1 MNLRVL
7 ARGDI
12 KVQDVVFENATGSR
26 RYIGR
31 SAVHAWKEEDLPAN
45 EQCRH
50 VSWNLFLSTGDKP
63 IPHVAYPKNSAPVE
77 VPMDRYYTRA
87 IQNGELWAAD
97 QSTAACVGVAFDP
110 DFGGEY
116 PSLKTAAKSSKVGA

>member
-7 ARGDI
+7 ARGNVLVLDT
-12 KVQDVVFENATGSR
+12 VFAQDTGAR

-31 SAVHAWKEEDLPAN
+31 AAVAAWKVEDLPPG
-45 EQCRH
+45 EPRH
-50 VSWNLFLSTGDKP
+50 EAHNTFLQPGDKP
-63 IPHVAYPKNSAPVE
+63 IPHVAYPKNAAPVE

-87 IQNGELWAAD
+87 IKNGELWAAD
-97 QSTAACVGVAFDP
+97 TSTAACVGVAFDP

-116 PSLKTAAKSSKVGA
+116 PSLNKAVKTTSKSA